1 MKVKVSASSVT
12 FKITEEEMTGLL
24 AGSVIEEKIVIGK
37 THFSMVIDPD
47 PHEFYE
53 DFKKVP
59 LKLILDKAESCLMLC
74 TTPEEIR
81 KLSDMGKS
89 TKGLFAHID
98 GVDVIL
104 QVDVRKDSRPRKP
117 P

>member
-12 FKITEEEMTGLL
+12 FKITEHEMKGLL
-24 AGSVIEEKIVIGK
+24 SGSVIEEKVIIGR

-53 DFKKVP
+53 DFNTAP

-81 KLSDMGKS
+81 KLSDMGKNA
-89 TKGLFAHID
+89 KGLFAHVDGID
-98 GVDVIL
+98 IIL
-104 QVDVRKDSRPRKP
+104 QVDVRSDSRPRKP
-117 P
+117 